1 MTATVVGCLH
11 PDDKLSRLKSGI
23 LRCTGCGAD
32 VTELVTPPEVPSQRV
47 VCLPDINPNE
57 VRPAVKLLNVAT
69 EHGWTTQLGAAGNVV
84 TLTLSRGDDHGSV
97 SWVRTDEGAWRFQGC
112 KIAGERFGVRAVP
125 ERLARVNA
133 PAPAERHLTIV
144 PPPPPD
150 PMWIDPAKLLDPLGV
165 RAVPAPPSAPAPA
178 GGVMPTGTLA
188 AFMSAAPKAEPVRG
202 NTPWGER
209 YADTLRDIIEWHG
222 RNSERSLQIHLGP
235 SELGVPCDRQVAG
248 KFAGL
253 PETNHVV
260 DPWPS
265 ILGTAGHAWL
275 DKAFTKENARHGL
288 RWVPENRVTPHPDHA
303 GTADLYDGAEQ
314 AVVDWKIL
322 SNDKIASIA
331 AKGPSIQYQVQLLL
345 YGLGYRN
352 LGLPVRRVV
361 LAALPRNQATLKG
374 MYVWDHELTPA
385 DDDVIEEVWRLT
397 AIRRAWADEI
407 LQGKATLMSVPST
420 PDSETCY
427 FCPFYRPQAAEDGG
441 TGCPGTKQH

>member
-1 MTATVVGCLH
+1 MSAPTVVCDH
-11 PDDKLSRLKSGI
+11 PLDKLSKLKSGI
-23 LRCTGCGAD
+23 IRCTGCGAD
-32 VTELVTPPEVPSQRV
+32 VDESQAPPAPAQRI
-47 VCLPDINPNE
+47 VCGDAANPNE
-57 VRPAVKLLNVAT
+57 VRPAVRLLNTAT
-69 EHGWTTQLGAAGNVV
+69 ENGWTTQLDGVGNVV
-84 TLTLSRGDDHGSV
+84 TLTLSRGDDHGTV
-97 SWVRTDEGAWRFQGC
+97 TWTRNDEGVWRFTSA
-112 KIAGERFGVRAVP
+112 KIAGERLGVRAVP

-133 PAPAERHLTIV
+133 PAAPARHLTVV
-144 PPPPPD
+144 PPPAD
-150 PMWIDPAKLLDPLGV
+150 PSWIDPAKLLGIDPAMLP
-165 RAVPAPPSAPAPA
+165 ALPAPPTAPAPA

-188 AFMSAAPKAEPVRG
+188 AFMGAAPKALRVNG
-202 NTPWGER
+202 NTPWAES
-209 YADTLRDIIEWHG
+209 YADELRSIIEWHG
-222 RNSERSLQIHLGP
+222 RNSARSLQVHLGP

-288 RWVPENRVTPHPDHA
+288 RWVPENRVIPHPDHS
-303 GTADLYDGAEQ
+303 GTADLYDGAQQ

-322 SNDKIASIA
+322 SEDKIASIA
-331 AKGPSIQYQVQLLL
+331 AKGPSVQYQIQLLL

-361 LAALPRNQATLKG
+361 LAALPRTKATLAH

-385 DDDVIEEVWRLT
+385 DDDAIEEVWRLT

-407 LQGKATLMSVPST
+407 LAGKATLMSVPST

-427 FCPFYRPQAAEDGG
+427 FCPFYRPQAADDGG
-441 TGCPGTKQH
+441 SGCPGTKQH